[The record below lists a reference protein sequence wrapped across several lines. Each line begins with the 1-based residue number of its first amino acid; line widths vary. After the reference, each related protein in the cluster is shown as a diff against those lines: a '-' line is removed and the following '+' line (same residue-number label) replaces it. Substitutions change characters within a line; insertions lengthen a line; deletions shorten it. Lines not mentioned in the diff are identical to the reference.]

1 MNYLFEIEEVEMAI
15 KKILIDF
22 LFCTLSFAAF
32 IEAANAAEATRS
44 WGASSNV
51 GTQLASST
59 GYHQLGGQSAQIVA
73 SGGDNR
79 SINKSSTSCGVCIY
93 NNNTG
98 NNNVIEGNTSNS
110 TNSGSVTSSANFND
124 TSLISTNVASNG
136 ANGK

>member
-1 MNYLFEIEEVEMAI
+1 MAI

-22 LFCTLSFAAF
+22 LFCTLSFAEFNEVAS
-32 IEAANAAEATRS
+32 AAEATRS

>member
-1 MNYLFEIEEVEMAI
+1 MA
-15 KKILIDF
+15 KNKNLIVL
-22 LFCTLSFAAF
+22 LFCMLNFAVCNEVAS
-32 IEAANAAEATRS
+32 AAEATRS